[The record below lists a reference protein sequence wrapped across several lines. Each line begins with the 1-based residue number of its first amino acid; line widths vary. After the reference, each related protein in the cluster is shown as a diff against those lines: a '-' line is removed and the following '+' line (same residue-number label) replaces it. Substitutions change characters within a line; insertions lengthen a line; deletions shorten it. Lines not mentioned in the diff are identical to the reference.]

1 MYAQAPEQPQCQ
13 IYDPDALVK
22 KFIDGELSIES
33 AATIAQAEVE
43 IRAEELGKI
52 SIWADWWG
60 RQQKGF
66 NH

>member
-1 MYAQAPEQPQCQ
+1 M
-13 IYDPDALVK
+13 K